1 MRPLVHAG
9 IKHNVSLYRPK
20 SILRLILVGFVVV
33 TVPLILALITA
44 AVYVD
49 RLTKH
54 GQRSVVDAVNATQSS
69 LMLVEHVTAMERN
82 ARQYQVLGDHAL
94 LDVYTSQHGQFQ
106 RDVAE
111 LRRVDLSRRQHE
123 ILDKLAFQ
131 EQKIYNQVNSA
142 TSTSTSVAAAIGEF
156 SSLNALAHGV
166 LSESSHLISENV
178 GEIESLATH
187 AQQLLIWQTLALI
200 PAVLVFSGIF
210 IVLIIRP
217 LRQIENSVNRL
228 GDGHF
233 NEAIEVRGPHDLQ
246 ELGKRLEWMRCRLL
260 ELEAQK
266 MMFLRHIS
274 HELKTPLTT
283 IREGTELLN
292 DQVVGSLNTE
302 QMEIAEMLKQNSVQ
316 LQRLIEDLLN
326 FSSLQTTTQLIHREQ
341 VQLDRLVKDQ
351 IRTHK
356 LAAKSK
362 SVRIDDD
369 LVSLAIPGDREKL
382 RIIVDNLLSNAIKYS
397 PLGGRVKI
405 TLREDGDKAVV
416 DVQDEGPG
424 ILPEEREKVFEAFYQ
439 GKVPARGHV
448 KGSGLGLFII
458 REFIKLHHGI
468 IELVNEPV
476 GAHFR
481 ILLPRHPSVA

>member
-1 MRPLVHAG
+1 MRSALRAAA
-9 IKHNVSLYRPK
+9 KQNVSLYRPK

-54 GQRSVVDAVNATQSS
+54 GQRSVLDAVNATQSS

-94 LDVYTSQHGQFQ
+94 LDVYKSQHGQFQ
-106 RDVAE
+106 HAVAE
-111 LRRVDLSRRQHE
+111 LRRVDLSKRQHE
-123 ILDKLAFQ
+123 LLDKLVYQ
-131 EQKIYNQVNSA
+131 EQQIYSQLNEVSP
-142 TSTSTSVAAAIGEF
+142 TSPSVGMAIGEF
-156 SSLNALAHGV
+156 SSLNALAHSV
-166 LSESSHLISENV
+166 LSESSDLIGENV
-178 GEIESLATH
+178 GEIESLASH

-200 PAVLVFSGIF
+200 PAVLVFSVIF
-210 IVLIIRP
+210 IILIIRP
-217 LRQIENSVNRL
+217 LRQIEDSVNRL
-228 GDGHF
+228 GNGQF
-233 NEAIEVRGPHDLQ
+233 NEAIEVHGPHDLQ
-246 ELGKRLEWMRCRLL
+246 ELGKRLEWMRRRLL

-326 FSSLQTTTQLIHREQ
+326 FSTLQTTTQLIHREQ

-362 SVRIDDD
+362 SVQIDDT
-369 LVSLAIPGDREKL
+369 LVPLAILGDREKL

-397 PLGGRVKI
+397 PPGGRVKI
-405 TLREDGDKAVV
+405 SLSEDGDKAVV
-416 DVQDEGPG
+416 DVLDQGPG
-424 ILPEEREKVFEAFYQ
+424 ILPEEREKIFEAFYQ

-468 IELVNEPV
+468 IELVNEPA

-481 ILLPRHPSVA
+481 ILLPRHADRA